1 MQLLVTRFAPVSL
14 TDTIRRNASDSS
26 FDCDRILRIF
36 GIKVCTL
43 REQTVNLIRLESS
56 VLAVNFRCLVGRRSL
71 RSLSPSGGG
80 FAGVRVKWGHRT
92 DTAEVQLPR
101 ALVAL

>member
-1 MQLLVTRFAPVSL
+1 MHITQA
-14 TDTIRRNASDSS
+14 DCESD
-26 FDCDRILRIF
+26 
-36 GIKVCTL
+36 KVG
-43 REQTVNLIRLESS
+43 VSS